1 MAKKKKKKHLRK
13 CSAFSVIREI
23 QINTTMK
30 SLYQYFWWCSVAK
43 SCLTLFNPMDYS
55 TPSFPVLHH
64 LPEFAQIHVN

>member
-1 MAKKKKKKHLRK
+1 MAKKKKPLEKVF
-13 CSAFSVIREI
+13 SISVIREI

-55 TPSFPVLHH
+55 TPSFPVLRH